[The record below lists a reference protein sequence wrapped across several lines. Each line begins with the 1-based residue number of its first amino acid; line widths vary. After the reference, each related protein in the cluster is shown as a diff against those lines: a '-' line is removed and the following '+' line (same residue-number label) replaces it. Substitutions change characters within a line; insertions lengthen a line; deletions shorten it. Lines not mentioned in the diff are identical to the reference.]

1 MGHTEPPMEHSEFE
15 YVSGDDFVVEFL
27 DYRYAFSRTDFEQ
40 RVTAAAVRLELVPVR
55 DLGPNEAADLVEL
68 ASAGRIDHPRSRLGR
83 HLAAHSGL
91 LDTLHPDTLA
101 YWLRK
106 LVFRGA
112 WLDHQVK
119 RGALEVVW
127 DETEAEFAYQHPGGG
142 GRPLLELAPV
152 PSWHELQFKQP

>member
-55 DLGPNEAADLVEL
+55 DVSANEAADLVEL

-91 LDTLHPDTLA
+91 LDTLHADPLA

-112 WLDHQVK
+112 WLDHRLK
-119 RGALEVVW
+119 SGMLDITF
-127 DETEAEFAYQHPGGG
+127 DEDAGRFAYRMPTDQTPV
-142 GRPLLELAPV
+142 LDVAPV
-152 PSWHELQFKQP
+152 PSWAPLQFTG